1 MKDPP
6 AQYVNQQSGNLLAED
21 SENLMTTTTGLPT
34 PHFTQRGKTHYKQV
48 LFNNS
53 GFAKPTELVA
63 ILGPSGAGKT
73 SLLNVLSQRTNLN
86 KGSITEGSISV
97 NDRELLVGDFGKIG
111 AFVQ

>member
-1 MKDPP
+1 MKEPP
-6 AQYVNQQSGNLLAED
+6 ANIVNQQASNLLEED

-34 PHFTQRGKTHYKQV
+34 PHFTQRGKKHYKQV

-73 SLLNVLSQRTNLN
+73 SLLNVLS
-86 KGSITEGSISV
+86 
-97 NDRELLVGDFGKIG
+97 
-111 AFVQ
+111 